1 MFKRLVVQSIMASGL
16 LLTAFY
22 AAGMAQEVDTLR
34 LGRKVVP
41 LMQEI
46 HLNLDPA
53 QEIYNGTVDIAL
65 DVCEQTD
72 YFRLHTKMLEI
83 GKLVLQRANRQINT
97 RWSTSGELLLINTG
111 KPLLPGSCT
120 LHIEF
125 RGRIGSLGSGI
136 FKGID
141 KDDIY
146 LATQFEPVYARCAFP
161 CWDEPGFRCPF
172 RLTLTTPAGLAAFS
186 NTPIEKQRSRAIHKP
201 FLSVKPRRC
210 PFIW

>member
-83 GKLVLQRANRQINT
+83 GKLVLQRA
-97 RWSTSGELLLINTG
+97 
-111 KPLLPGSCT
+111 
-120 LHIEF
+120 
-125 RGRIGSLGSGI
+125 
-136 FKGID
+136 
-141 KDDIY
+141 
-146 LATQFEPVYARCAFP
+146 
-161 CWDEPGFRCPF
+161 
-172 RLTLTTPAGLAAFS
+172 
-186 NTPIEKQRSRAIHKP
+186 
-201 FLSVKPRRC
+201 
-210 PFIW
+210 